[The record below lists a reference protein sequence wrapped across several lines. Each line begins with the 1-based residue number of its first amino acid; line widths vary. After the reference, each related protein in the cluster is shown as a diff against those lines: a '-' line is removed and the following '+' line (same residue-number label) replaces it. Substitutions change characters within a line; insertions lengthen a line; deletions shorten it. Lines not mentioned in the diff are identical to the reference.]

1 MFLRMFSYRIRSP
14 SYATA
19 SKSPPRC
26 ARAWSD
32 SASCRG
38 PAQLISIKR
47 GQSLFWAFVSSVF
60 KFQRFVAFRRT
71 FEDSARRR
79 RPVPR
84 ASWSFRLTSW
94 TLPQRT
100 LRKPVG
106 GSMDD
111 TRVQYISCFC
121 LSHIHSHP
129 YFARLSVLL
138 SSDMMHHDAVSGSSC
153 VACIGRVSRSV
164 PRVHSR

>member
-1 MFLRMFSYRIRSP
+1 MFSCRIRSP

-47 GQSLFWAFVSSVF
+47 GQSLFLGLRQQHLQVSALRRLSSHLR
-60 KFQRFVAFRRT
+60 RFRPPPPPGPARVV
-71 FEDSARRR
+71 DSAAEN
-79 RPVPR
+79 V
-84 ASWSFRLTSW
+84 A
-94 TLPQRT
+94 
-100 LRKPVG
+100 KNVG

-111 TRVQYISCFC
+111 TRVQYISCFR

-129 YFARLSVLL
+129 FFTRLSVLL

-153 VACIGRVSRSV
+153 VACIRRVSRSV
-164 PRVHSR
+164 PRVRSR